1 MIMNSINDEI
11 LLPQGYK
18 MTELGPLPEE
28 WEVVKLGEVCKV
40 DWGNTS
46 LTKKLYTA
54 NGYPAFSAAGNDGFL
69 DFYEHD
75 GEAVIL
81 SAIGARSGKC
91 FYASGKWTAI
101 KNTIVIK
108 SNNETKINLLFLYF
122 FVNNENYWH
131 KSGSGQPFIS
141 IGVAQKQK
149 LPLPPLPE
157 QQKMAAVLSAVQE
170 AKEKTHVVIDAT
182 KALKKSMMKHLF
194 TYGPVSPEEAANVPL
209 KETEIGKVPEDWEVV
224 RLGDIAETY
233 SGGTPRRD
241 HKEYFEGKIGW
252 LKSGEL
258 NDNYIYST
266 QELISEEGLRK
277 SSAQYVESNTL
288 LIALYGATA
297 GKVGLAKRKFTINQA
312 ICAVRP
318 NNKFWTEFY
327 FYYFQTIR
335 DKLLSMRFGC
345 AQPNLNQQI
354 VKNTILPLPPLHVQQ
369 KIASILSAIDEKIQA
384 EEAKEKA
391 LEDLFRSLLSNLMS
405 GKIRVKDLGI
415 GNC

>member
-1 MIMNSINDEI
+1 
-11 LLPQGYK
+11 
-18 MTELGPLPEE
+18 
-28 WEVVKLGEVCKV
+28 
-40 DWGNTS
+40 
-46 LTKKLYTA
+46 
-54 NGYPAFSAAGNDGFL
+54 
-69 DFYEHD
+69 
-75 GEAVIL
+75 
-81 SAIGARSGKC
+81 
-91 FYASGKWTAI
+91 
-101 KNTIVIK
+101 
-108 SNNETKINLLFLYF
+108 
-122 FVNNENYWH
+122 
-131 KSGSGQPFIS
+131 
-141 IGVAQKQK
+141 
-149 LPLPPLPE
+149 
-157 QQKMAAVLSAVQE
+157 
-170 AKEKTHVVIDAT
+170 
-182 KALKKSMMKHLF
+182 MKHLF